1 VLGSNPCNWAIIENR
16 WGGEDDIK
24 PVQMLSDMRA
34 SGYGATDLGDL
45 GFLPT
50 NPELTKECLAGVQV
64 MGAFVEMSLS
74 KSAVPEQEL
83 STLTQVCQMMTVFT
97 GQQHSPHIVLAD
109 QGDSEIRQKNS
120 GNISKALEMTAKEKQ
135 NFLSNLAM
143 VREHCL
149 KYNLP
154 VFFHPHCGSRVETMD
169 EIDWLVGNSDVQLV
183 FDTGHLLYAS
193 RGQADLVELL
203 KKYKDRIGTFH
214 FKDIAAE
221 GMNSA
226 QADGKTYLEGVKSG
240 SLVVNCGQGLA
251 AKFFPEIVSWQKES
265 GYTGFV
271 CVEQETFDR
280 SSTAENM
287 TINQRYLTDL
297 YQGPIPSVLIGSGRM
312 GIIHGQNLSASPH
325 WDLRYVC
332 DAKEETASEAAKVL
346 GASAV
351 DNVKQA
357 VSESQGEIKVAFICT
372 PTPYHLKDIKACADL
387 GLDIFIEKP
396 VCVQESDIAE
406 AYDYCQAKGVMLY
419 CGFHRRFDPALRKF
433 QNSLSS
439 SNWGPCELLHVF
451 GRDSPCPPVSFLKT
465 SGGIFHDL
473 MIHHIDQAQ
482 WVMGSKVSEAVAL
495 THTWTPELANIDP
508 PVLEETASVIL
519 KFKNGGM
526 AIIDNTRRAPRYDE
540 RMEAFS
546 ANGPIRFGYDPLNE
560 ETHHLTDNP
569 FIRFADGYR
578 LEMDHL
584 ADLVRHKGIVPMEV
598 TREQSI
604 SNSHIATKLMESAE
618 NKTVIKIEL

>member
-16 WGGEDDIK
+16 WGGEQDVK
-24 PVQMLSDMRA
+24 PGQMLSDMRS

-50 NPELTKECLAGVQV
+50 KPDLTKECLAGVQV

-74 KSAVPEQEL
+74 KATLPELEM
-83 STLTQVCQMMTVFT
+83 STLDQVCKMMSGFT
-97 GQQHSPHIVLAD
+97 GQLHSPHIVLAD
-109 QGDSEIRQKNS
+109 QGDSEVRQKNS
-120 GNISKALEMTAKEKQ
+120 GHISPALEMTTTEKQ
-135 NFLSNLAM
+135 NFLLNLAQ
-143 VREHCL
+143 VRAHCL
-149 KYNLP
+149 SYNLP
-154 VFFHPHCGSRVETMD
+154 VYFHPHCGSRVETLP
-169 EIDWLVGNSDVQLV
+169 EIEWLAGNCDVQLV

-193 RGQADLVELL
+193 RGEADLVELL

-214 FKDIAAE
+214 FKDINAE
-221 GMNSA
+221 AMHSN
-226 QADGKTYLEGVKSG
+226 QASGQTYLEGVKSG
-240 SLVVNCGQGLA
+240 SLVVNCGQGMA
-251 AKFFPEIVSWQKES
+251 AKFFPEIVTWQRENAYK
-265 GYTGFV
+265 GFV

-287 TINQRYLTDL
+287 AINQRYLTDL

-312 GIIHGQNLSASPH
+312 GIIHGQNLSSSPH

-332 DAKEETASEAAKVL
+332 DVREDTATEAAKLL

-357 VSESQGEIKVAFICT
+357 VSESNGEIKVAFICT
-372 PTPYHLKDIKACADL
+372 PTPNHLEDIKACADL

-396 VCVQESDIAE
+396 VCVKESDIAE
-406 AYDYCQAKGVMLY
+406 AYDYCEAKGVLLY

-433 QNSLSS
+433 QQSISS
-439 SNWGPCELLHVF
+439 SSWGPCELLHVF

-482 WVMGSKVSEAVAL
+482 WCMGSPVSEAVAL

-519 KFKNGGM
+519 KFRNGGM
-526 AIIDNTRRAPRYDE
+526 AMIDNTRRAPRYDE

-546 ANGPIRFGYDPLNE
+546 INGVLRFGYNPLDE
-560 ETHHLTDNP
+560 TTHHLTADP

-584 ADLVRHKGIVPMEV
+584 SDLVRHKTIVPMEV

-604 SNSHIATKLMESAE
+604 SNSRIATQLMESAE
-618 NKTVIKIEL
+618 KKTVIQM